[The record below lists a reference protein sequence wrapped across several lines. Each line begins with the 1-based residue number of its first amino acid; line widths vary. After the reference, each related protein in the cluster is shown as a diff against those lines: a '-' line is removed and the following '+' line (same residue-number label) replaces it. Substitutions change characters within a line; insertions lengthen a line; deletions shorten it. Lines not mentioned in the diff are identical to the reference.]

1 MKGTYR
7 GLHPEVIKNWNNQS
21 EYKDPL
27 EFLQK
32 VYLMENPPAW
42 TVAELANTK
51 MKGKVSER

>member
-7 GLHPEVIKNWNNQS
+7 GLHPEVIENWSNQS

-42 TVAELANTK
+42 SVAELANAK
-51 MKGKVSER
+51 VKGKVSER